1 MLKKKNL
8 WRGLTMVFALL
19 LAVSMMAGNI
29 LELYRTSV
37 DAFLGTRS
45 TQTVTEQSD
54 DESDA
59 WTYKSEFTTA
69 KEAYEGFKDF
79 AIEASQETFALL
91 KNENGALPLAKDAKI
106 TMLGVRSYAPV
117 YGNSGGSV
125 PDGKSTVQ
133 IFDAFTERGFQLN
146 PETLAAY
153 EAFFADKEWTKPQ
166 FGGGILP
173 AYAEITAYDD
183 PHELT
188 LDELKQ
194 LNPDFESKYTEYG
207 DAAIVVVSRVG
218 GEAGAYYPGEEG
230 LADGVHT
237 VNGNILS
244 LSDEEMAMIEEAKAN
259 FDKVIVLVNAA
270 NPMEISNLEE
280 DPDIDAIL
288 WVGYPGAYGFY
299 GVADVLNGTVAPSA
313 HLGDTFVKN
322 GALAPAMQNFGNIPW
337 ANASDFAEGTSVNSY
352 LIETEG
358 IYTGYRYY
366 ETRYADIVL
375 GNGGANASAGTYANA
390 DGTVAASDGTW
401 SYDNEVVYPFGYG
414 MSYTT
419 FEQTLDSVVITGDKR
434 TATVT
439 VTTTNTG
446 DVAGKAVVQLYA
458 SAPYTDY
465 DKQNG
470 IEKSALQLMD
480 YEKTNTLQPGES
492 QTITMNVDMSLL
504 ASYDSQNAKTF
515 IVDPGDYYFAIG
527 SDAHDALNNI
537 LAAQGKTTADGMT
550 ADGDASKTYQWTW
563 DGAVDADTFSVSKAG
578 VEITNAVSDGDYS
591 MDINTFIPGTA
602 TYLSRSDWDGTFP
615 TTITGLKAEGRLA
628 TLLANDFI
636 DIKTDEDTS
645 DIVFGDTTSTLTLN
659 DLKGADFD
667 DPRWDELVGKVTI
680 DEFLNFASN
689 AFHNIQNIDSVGLL
703 QYAADDG
710 PNGSDSHYLTE
721 GSYQGTP
728 YADAADYDYGTRVG
742 PTPENIA
749 YSWNKELAYRVGEIT
764 LGESTLV
771 LNLPIMIGP
780 GMNIHRHGYNARG
793 AEYYSEDP
801 VLSGYTGSAVV
812 QGAQSKGTLVN
823 IKHAAFNDQ
832 EINRSGIAVFMTE
845 QKARELELRNLQQ
858 AFEGNGKPAS
868 FEADP
873 SRDDTYTVGALGV
886 MSSYN
891 RIGAVA
897 SSANAGVQVQIMR
910 NEWGFKGYN
919 VTDFTGVTL
928 HGCDVKTR
936 DAFANMDIAGYNY
949 GIYRYEHD
957 LKKYPDRLILGSET
971 FCSDAYRF
979 RELAKK
985 EPRLIGDFVWAGM
998 DYLGEVMVGSWEY
1011 ADNAPRFDGGLGWV
1025 SAGSGRI
1032 DLTGKP
1038 LGEALYTR
1046 VALEQAEGP
1055 FLAVRPV
1062 NHTGDKHS
1070 PSAWK
1075 MTDAMTSWTWPGCE
1089 GKQAEVEVY
1098 ARAAS
1103 AALVLNGKE
1112 IARKNA
1118 KNDCL
1123 FRFRCAYQPGTLEAV
1138 AYNAA
1143 GQETGRCAL
1152 TTAGPAT
1159 ELRAEPEEAVLR
1171 PGQLCYIRLRYTDQN
1186 GVLKPTVREP
1196 IRVHVTGG
1204 RLLALGN
1211 ACPFNLQGY
1220 RTSQTAPYWGEAM
1233 AIVEAGTEGCVTLQ
1247 ADSAVGSAVAAVQV
1261 HKE

>member
-79 AIEASQETFALL
+79 AIETSQETFALL

-173 AYAEITAYDD
+173 AYAEISAYND
-183 PHELT
+183 PCELT
-188 LDELKQ
+188 MDELKA
-194 LNPDFESKYTEYG
+194 LNPDFQSKYTEYG

-218 GEAGAYYPGEEG
+218 GEGGAYYPGEEG
-230 LADGVHT
+230 LAEGVHT

-352 LIETEG
+352 LIENEG

-390 DGTVAASDGTW
+390 DGTVATSDGTW

-470 IEKSALQLMD
+470 VEKAAVALVGFG
-480 YEKTNTLQPGES
+480 KTGELAPGTSE
-492 QTITMNVDMSLL
+492 IVTMNVNKRDI
-504 ASYDSQNAKTF
+504 ASYDTYGAGTY
-515 IVDPGDYYFAIG
+515 ILDAGDYYFTAAN
-527 SDAHDALNNI
+527 DAHEAVNNI
-537 LAAQGKTTADGMT
+537 LAAKGYTVASTNGKMT
-550 ADGDASKTYQWTW
+550 ADGDADLTYAWTE
-563 DGAVDADTFSVSKAG
+563 DKLDTTTYSVSENGTA
-578 VEITNAVSDGDYS
+578 ITNQLSCADPNLYDGED
-591 MDINTFIPGTA
+591 NTVTW
-602 TYLSRSDWDGTFP
+602 LSRSDWNGTLP
-615 TTITGLKAEGRLA
+615 TETVKLALTEQLKKDLQDIRYDPADYEAVNLPAMGKNNGVTLYDMIGL
-628 TLLANDFI
+628 DY
-636 DIKTDEDTS
+636 
-645 DIVFGDTTSTLTLN
+645 
-659 DLKGADFD
+659 D
-667 DPRWDELVGKVTI
+667 DPKWDDLLDNLTF
-680 DEFLNFASN
+680 DEMNTLIGD
-689 AFHNIQNIDSVGLL
+689 AFHWTMPVKSIE
-703 QYAADDG
+703 A
-710 PNGSDSHYLTE
+710 P
-721 GSYQGTP
+721 
-728 YADAADYDYGTRVG
+728 GTRDENGPQGLTASLLGSGATQLTATAFTSEDVMAATFNTDLMTAVG
-742 PTPENIA
+742 TIIGNNCLSANIA
-749 YSWNKELAYRVGEIT
+749 CLY
-764 LGESTLV
+764 
-771 LNLPIMIGP
+771 GP
-780 GMNIHRHGYNARG
+780 GNNIHRTPYGGRNF
-793 AEYYSEDP
+793 EYYSEDGF
-801 VLSGYTGSAVV
+801 LSGMMSAYEVAAIQEKGVHVVMKHFALNDCEQDRIGLGVWINEQAAREVYLKAFQAPIEVGNGNGVMIAYTRWGAVWS
-812 QGAQSKGTLVN
+812 GGNAGLVN
-823 IKHAAFNDQ
+823 GILRGEWGCDGMVITDNVLNVYVNGPDGVLAGVSIYDAMMPYVTDKLPEYKNDGVIVSAMREACHHNLYAIANSCGMNGVGANTTIKLTRPTVITMVIIITCAAAFFCLL
-832 EINRSGIAVFMTE
+832 GIVLWIFGVRKLRKSEEYKAYKGFLKD
-845 QKARELELRNLQQ
+845 QKA
-858 AFEGNGKPAS
+858 
-868 FEADP
+868 
-873 SRDDTYTVGALGV
+873 
-886 MSSYN
+886 
-891 RIGAVA
+891 
-897 SSANAGVQVQIMR
+897 
-910 NEWGFKGYN
+910 
-919 VTDFTGVTL
+919 
-928 HGCDVKTR
+928 
-936 DAFANMDIAGYNY
+936 
-949 GIYRYEHD
+949 
-957 LKKYPDRLILGSET
+957 
-971 FCSDAYRF
+971 
-979 RELAKK
+979 AKK
-985 EPRLIGDFVWAGM
+985 A
-998 DYLGEVMVGSWEY
+998 
-1011 ADNAPRFDGGLGWV
+1011 
-1025 SAGSGRI
+1025 
-1032 DLTGKP
+1032 
-1038 LGEALYTR
+1038 
-1046 VALEQAEGP
+1046 
-1055 FLAVRPV
+1055 
-1062 NHTGDKHS
+1062 
-1070 PSAWK
+1070 
-1075 MTDAMTSWTWPGCE
+1075 
-1089 GKQAEVEVY
+1089 
-1098 ARAAS
+1098 
-1103 AALVLNGKE
+1103 
-1112 IARKNA
+1112 
-1118 KNDCL
+1118 
-1123 FRFRCAYQPGTLEAV
+1123 
-1138 AYNAA
+1138 
-1143 GQETGRCAL
+1143 
-1152 TTAGPAT
+1152 
-1159 ELRAEPEEAVLR
+1159 
-1171 PGQLCYIRLRYTDQN
+1171 
-1186 GVLKPTVREP
+1186 
-1196 IRVHVTGG
+1196 
-1204 RLLALGN
+1204 
-1211 ACPFNLQGY
+1211 
-1220 RTSQTAPYWGEAM
+1220 
-1233 AIVEAGTEGCVTLQ
+1233 
-1247 ADSAVGSAVAAVQV
+1247 
-1261 HKE
+1261 